1 MPSWVSDTPP
11 SQGRDLRRLRKIPR
25 RTGSRRSTGI
35 VETERAVNP
44 LGWIAGAL
52 RCRPQVRRF
61 SEGPAPRPDA
71 DSLGPFPWRG
81 LRGTADRGVGQA
93 AGGGQPPAGLKPVA
107 DQIRR
112 MPPFGSP
119 KRGRVARP
127 NDAKRR
133 RRRVV
138 QVDPPHGGTDARFP
152 RQGRWR
158 GSVAAPASWVHGRP
172 GIAGLHPAAGRA
184 SRGPLNGF
192 PGALAGVLRH
202 RIGGGRRR
210 LSETSAT
217 GLSDAAKA
225 GEPAYPLGPRFA
237 GPRQGLARGAPPPS
251 IPRRPALR
259 RSSRSGLVPLPP
271 WRRALMADR
280 RTITAAAR
288 ARRLAGP
295 RPQPPVSSCR
305 RWPGPRWRARGC
317 GPLWPPCRDPRRG
330 PYTPLG
336 PPHWLSGTPS
346 KSARSITKLVVV
358 PEARTH
364 R

>member
-1 MPSWVSDTPP
+1 MS
-11 SQGRDLRRLRKIPR
+11 
-25 RTGSRRSTGI
+25 
-35 VETERAVNP
+35 
-44 LGWIAGAL
+44 
-52 RCRPQVRRF
+52 
-61 SEGPAPRPDA
+61 
-71 DSLGPFPWRG
+71 
-81 LRGTADRGVGQA
+81 A
-93 AGGGQPPAGLKPVA
+93 AGSQILGGTRASSGCRFPRTIPLAGSPGRPPAGLKPVA

-133 RRRVV
+133 RRHVV

-184 SRGPLNGF
+184 SRCPVNGF

-225 GEPAYPLGPRFA
+225 GEPVYPLGPRFA
-237 GPRQGLARGAPPPS
+237 RPRQGLARGSAPS
-251 IPRRPALR
+251 IPQRPRLR
-259 RSSRSGLVPLPP
+259 RSSR
-271 WRRALMADR
+271 
-280 RTITAAAR
+280 
-288 ARRLAGP
+288 AGGSP
-295 RPQPPVSSCR
+295 
-305 RWPGPRWRARGC
+305 AE
-317 GPLWPPCRDPRRG
+317 PRRRCAHG
-330 PYTPLG
+330 
-336 PPHWLSGTPS
+336 
-346 KSARSITKLVVV
+346 
-358 PEARTH
+358 
-364 R
+364 

>member
-11 SQGRDLRRLRKIPR
+11 SQGRDLRQLRKIPR

-35 VETERAVNP
+35 VETERAVSR

-52 RCRPQVRRF
+52 RCRPQVRRL

-93 AGGGQPPAGLKPVA
+93 AGGGRPPAGLKPVA

-192 PGALAGVLRH
+192 PGALTGVLRH

-237 GPRQGLARGAPPPS
+237 GPRQGLTRVAPPPS
-251 IPRRPALR
+251 IPWTPALR
-259 RSSRSGLVPLPP
+259 QAMARTRTWTAPAAGFVDTPRSQRRLMAFPLGIIGTGATPGGRGPACENTQGPAPVPGPWPGGSLPSTSVLP
-271 WRRALMADR
+271 SAAPTTGWRRTQLQATARDR
-280 RTITAAAR
+280 
-288 ARRLAGP
+288 
-295 RPQPPVSSCR
+295 
-305 RWPGPRWRARGC
+305 
-317 GPLWPPCRDPRRG
+317 
-330 PYTPLG
+330 
-336 PPHWLSGTPS
+336 
-346 KSARSITKLVVV
+346 
-358 PEARTH
+358 
-364 R
+364 

>member
-1 MPSWVSDTPP
+1 MPIPSDH
-11 SQGRDLRRLRKIPR
+11 
-25 RTGSRRSTGI
+25 
-35 VETERAVNP
+35 
-44 LGWIAGAL
+44 
-52 RCRPQVRRF
+52 
-61 SEGPAPRPDA
+61 
-71 DSLGPFPWRG
+71 SLG
-81 LRGTADRGVGQA
+81 
-93 AGGGQPPAGLKPVA
+93 GGRPPAGLKPVA

-172 GIAGLHPAAGRA
+172 GIAGLHPAGGRA

-237 GPRQGLARGAPPPS
+237 GPRQGLAGGSAPSDPPTATAHHGRWTRAA
-251 IPRRPALR
+251 P
-259 RSSRSGLVPLPP
+259 PLPP
-271 WRRALMADR
+271 R
-280 RTITAAAR
+280 
-288 ARRLAGP
+288 
-295 RPQPPVSSCR
+295 
-305 RWPGPRWRARGC
+305 
-317 GPLWPPCRDPRRG
+317 RRG
-330 PYTPLG
+330 GHGTAG
-336 PPHWLSGTPS
+336 GGSGSHLKGTSLRRPS
-346 KSARSITKLVVV
+346 RGACGSWRDGSSGSLL
-358 PEARTH
+358 
-364 R
+364 

>member
-11 SQGRDLRRLRKIPR
+11 SQGRDLRRLRQIPR

-35 VETERAVNP
+35 VETERAVTR

-93 AGGGQPPAGLKPVA
+93 AGGGRPPAGLKPVA

-138 QVDPPHGGTDARFP
+138 QVDPPHGGTHARFP

-237 GPRQGLARGAPPPS
+237 GPRQGLAGGCAPSDPPNGNGTPWTLDAGGSPPS
-251 IPRRPALR
+251 AL
-259 RSSRSGLVPLPP
+259 P
-271 WRRALMADR
+271 
-280 RTITAAAR
+280 
-288 ARRLAGP
+288 ARRDG
-295 RPQPPVSSCR
+295 
-305 RWPGPRWRARGC
+305 
-317 GPLWPPCRDPRRG
+317 
-330 PYTPLG
+330 
-336 PPHWLSGTPS
+336 
-346 KSARSITKLVVV
+346 
-358 PEARTH
+358 
-364 R
+364 

>member
-35 VETERAVNP
+35 VETESAVSR

-52 RCRPQVRRF
+52 RCRPQVRRL

-93 AGGGQPPAGLKPVA
+93 AGGGRPPAGLKPVA

-237 GPRQGLARGAPPPS
+237 GPRQ
-251 IPRRPALR
+251 
-259 RSSRSGLVPLPP
+259 
-271 WRRALMADR
+271 W
-280 RTITAAAR
+280 
-288 ARRLAGP
+288 LAGGCAP
-295 RPQPPVSSCR
+295 CDPPN
-305 RWPGPRWRARGC
+305 GN
-317 GPLWPPCRDPRRG
+317 
-330 PYTPLG
+330 
-336 PPHWLSGTPS
+336 GT
-346 KSARSITKLVVV
+346 
-358 PEARTH
+358 
-364 R
+364 

>member
-1 MPSWVSDTPP
+1 
-11 SQGRDLRRLRKIPR
+11 
-25 RTGSRRSTGI
+25 
-35 VETERAVNP
+35 
-44 LGWIAGAL
+44 
-52 RCRPQVRRF
+52 
-61 SEGPAPRPDA
+61 
-71 DSLGPFPWRG
+71 
-81 LRGTADRGVGQA
+81 
-93 AGGGQPPAGLKPVA
+93 
-107 DQIRR
+107 

-172 GIAGLHPAAGRA
+172 GIAGLHPTGGRA

-237 GPRQGLARGAPPPS
+237 GPRQWLAGGAPPPS
-251 IPRRPALR
+251 IPRRPALGR
-259 RSSRSGLVPLPP
+259 RSRAAGSPAYAPPGPPRPRQPRSSASAPGRSRASARTSTRSPAGPALVSRPSILTRWRHDLPHSIPLGRGIIYLFTFYEPSSCYKGYRNYTEGL
-271 WRRALMADR
+271 AY
-280 RTITAAAR
+280 AAR
-288 ARRLAGP
+288 AAVLKTVDPPGLAGSNH
-295 RPQPPVSSCR
+295 V
-305 RWPGPRWRARGC
+305 
-317 GPLWPPCRDPRRG
+317 
-330 PYTPLG
+330 
-336 PPHWLSGTPS
+336 PS
-346 KSARSITKLVVV
+346 V
-358 PEARTH
+358 
-364 R
+364 

>member
-35 VETERAVNP
+35 VETERAVSR

-71 DSLGPFPWRG
+71 DSLGPFPRRG

-93 AGGGQPPAGLKPVA
+93 AGGGRPPAGLKPVA

-225 GEPAYPLGPRFA
+225 GERESQPTLWGHASRVPGRGWRGAVPPLTLPTATAHEGRWTRRVGEDSRQRGGA
-237 GPRQGLARGAPPPS
+237 CRVARQG
-251 IPRRPALR
+251 ALR
-259 RSSRSGLVPLPP
+259 RANAVGSGAPSR
-271 WRRALMADR
+271 R
-280 RTITAAAR
+280 
-288 ARRLAGP
+288 
-295 RPQPPVSSCR
+295 
-305 RWPGPRWRARGC
+305 
-317 GPLWPPCRDPRRG
+317 
-330 PYTPLG
+330 
-336 PPHWLSGTPS
+336 
-346 KSARSITKLVVV
+346 
-358 PEARTH
+358 
-364 R
+364 